1 MSRVERHFLGKSQGF
16 LRAAAERLVTEVS
29 GESGD
34 SGPIDLR
41 DRLVVLPGSRAAR
54 LLLRQLTQ
62 ISHDRGVG
70 LLPPEIETPGQLEP
84 QLIDRELPRI
94 TPEEERLSW
103 LMTLQAASLPQKEL
117 LGIEETTSGNASGL
131 LKVGQLLSNTVR
143 QLKQEGSNPGAAAH
157 CMAPR
162 DTEAAKRLLVVEEL
176 ENFRLELLRNW
187 GVHPGGF
194 SQASPREVHR
204 KVILIGILELPSTT
218 RAWLEE
224 HCRCQIWIDAESEDH
239 HLYDDWGRPISEMWS
254 QLELA
259 DSIPMIVADQPA
271 DLTLAVVQHISDQTS
286 IEKMEDVSLG
296 LLDEDL
302 TPWLTEGLRRHGM
315 GIHPAAG
322 KPHSL
327 TSTGRLVE
335 GIRRV
340 VAGGSFS
347 AFSALARHPLVLKLL
362 PMRTD
367 HKGAE
372 IEVLKD
378 LDRWSTERQPD
389 QAEDPNAPPALLHLQ
404 EQLSPLMSDDD
415 LLHQRIDQYLQV
427 LGNLVGTDA
436 DGFPLIPEGEG
447 DLLIETLEKLR
458 ECGPQTELHLA
469 ADNFVSL
476 VCALTMDSLIPEEN
490 DPSSIQGLGW
500 LELAMDEAPHLILTG
515 ISEGKL
521 SGSLT
526 SDPLIPESL
535 RRELGIPGYEERVA
549 RDTHL
554 LRSLVDGRR
563 HTIVALS
570 ARDSQGNPQLPSR
583 LLLRGEAGVQRLRDF
598 LQPEKRVLLKEQIT
612 QPAEE
617 FADLGPPRS
626 IDAPTPEKI
635 SVTGFARWIADPV
648 LFQLERTLKCSE
660 CHDRDLQLSPM
671 AFGNMV
677 HWVLETYGKTEA
689 LRDLKDRDAILEAVD
704 SLLDQYCRKKLAQH
718 PRAAVL
724 VQVEQARARL
734 EIWAT
739 QQTTLRFQG
748 WKIMATEIALDPE
761 HCRLTVPEGSIGV
774 SGRIDRIDR
783 NEKTG
788 EWRILDYKT
797 SEQGPSPEKDHGRRP
812 GRETE
817 WKKLQLPLYR
827 HFASTLVLE
836 GVQLPA
842 DPEVGF
848 FNLPGTTSAR
858 SVQIAAWTD
867 DDFDDAIARAHEIAS
882 EILSPEERTLEV
894 LTPPWD
900 RALAGVVI
908 DAEKSLSAM
917 LEVSAEDEVEA

>member
-1 MSRVERHFLGKSQGF
+1 MARVERHFLGKSRGF
-16 LRAAAERLVTEVS
+16 LRAAAERLVAEVC

-41 DRLVVLPGSRAAR
+41 DRLVVLPGSRATR

-70 LLPPEIETPGQLEP
+70 LLPPQIETPGQLEIL
-84 QLIDRELPRI
+84 LIDRDLPRI

-103 LMTLQAASLPQKEL
+103 LLTLQSASQGQKET
-117 LGIEETTSGNASGL
+117 LGIEESTSGNAAGL

-162 DTEAAKRLLVVEEL
+162 DTEAAKRLLVIEEL
-176 ENFRLELLRNW
+176 ENSRLELLRNW

-194 SQASPREVHR
+194 SHASPREAHR
-204 KVILIGILELPSTT
+204 KVTLIGILELPATT

-224 HCRCQIWIDAESEDH
+224 HCLCQIWIDAEGGDQN
-239 HLYDDWGRPISEMWS
+239 LYDDWGRPIPEMWAN
-254 QLELA
+254 LELA

-271 DLTLAVVQHISDQTS
+271 DLTLAVVQHIAEQDS

-340 VAGGSFS
+340 VTGNTFA
-347 AFSALARHPLVLKLL
+347 AFSGLARHPLVLKRL
-362 PMRTD
+362 PTRTN
-367 HKGAE
+367 HKGEE

-378 LDRWSTERQPD
+378 FDRWSTERQPD
-389 QAEDPNAPPALLHLQ
+389 QAQDPNAPPALLYLQ
-404 EQLSPLMSDDD
+404 EQLSPLMSDEGQ
-415 LLHQRIDQYLQV
+415 LHLRIDQYLQV
-427 LGNLVGTDA
+427 LGNLVGTDE
-436 DGFPLIPEGEG
+436 DGFPQIPEGEG

-458 ECGPQTELHLA
+458 ECGPQTDLHLN

-554 LRSLVDGRR
+554 LRNLVDGRR
-563 HTIVALS
+563 HTVVALS

-598 LQPEKRVLLKEQIT
+598 LDIEKRALLKEQT
-612 QPAEE
+612 TVSTEE
-617 FADLGPPRS
+617 LADWGPPRS
-626 IDAPTPEKI
+626 IGTPAPEKI

-648 LFQLERTLKCSE
+648 LFELERTLRCSE

-689 LRDLKDRDAILEAVD
+689 LKDLEDRDAILEAAE
-704 SLLDQYCRKKLAQH
+704 SLLEQYCRKKLAQH

-739 QQTTLRFQG
+739 QQSTLRFQG
-748 WKIMATEIALDPE
+748 WKIMATEISLEPE

-783 NEKTG
+783 NDKTG

-812 GRETE
+812 GRDTE

-827 HFASTLVLE
+827 HFASTLVIE
-836 GVQLPA
+836 GAQLPT

-867 DDFDDAIARAHEIAS
+867 DDYDDAVALAHEIVT
-882 EILSPEERTLEV
+882 EIFSPEERTLEK

-917 LEVSAEDEVEA
+917 LEASAEDEVEA

>member
-1 MSRVERHFLGKSQGF
+1 M
-16 LRAAAERLVTEVS
+16 
-29 GESGD
+29 
-34 SGPIDLR
+34 
-41 DRLVVLPGSRAAR
+41 
-54 LLLRQLTQ
+54 
-62 ISHDRGVG
+62 
-70 LLPPEIETPGQLEP
+70 
-84 QLIDRELPRI
+84 
-94 TPEEERLSW
+94 
-103 LMTLQAASLPQKEL
+103 
-117 LGIEETTSGNASGL
+117 
-131 LKVGQLLSNTVR
+131 
-143 QLKQEGSNPGAAAH
+143 
-157 CMAPR
+157 
-162 DTEAAKRLLVVEEL
+162 
-176 ENFRLELLRNW
+176 
-187 GVHPGGF
+187 
-194 SQASPREVHR
+194 
-204 KVILIGILELPSTT
+204 
-218 RAWLEE
+218 
-224 HCRCQIWIDAESEDH
+224 
-239 HLYDDWGRPISEMWS
+239 
-254 QLELA
+254 
-259 DSIPMIVADQPA
+259 
-271 DLTLAVVQHISDQTS
+271 
-286 IEKMEDVSLG
+286 
-296 LLDEDL
+296 
-302 TPWLTEGLRRHGM
+302 
-315 GIHPAAG
+315 
-322 KPHSL
+322 
-327 TSTGRLVE
+327 
-335 GIRRV
+335 
-340 VAGGSFS
+340 
-347 AFSALARHPLVLKLL
+347 
-362 PMRTD
+362 
-367 HKGAE
+367 
-372 IEVLKD
+372 
-378 LDRWSTERQPD
+378 
-389 QAEDPNAPPALLHLQ
+389 
-404 EQLSPLMSDDD
+404 
-415 LLHQRIDQYLQV
+415 
-427 LGNLVGTDA
+427 
-436 DGFPLIPEGEG
+436 
-447 DLLIETLEKLR
+447 
-458 ECGPQTELHLA
+458 
-469 ADNFVSL
+469 
-476 VCALTMDSLIPEEN
+476 
-490 DPSSIQGLGW
+490 
-500 LELAMDEAPHLILTG
+500 
-515 ISEGKL
+515 
-521 SGSLT
+521 
-526 SDPLIPESL
+526 

-563 HTIVALS
+563 HTVVALS

-598 LQPEKRVLLKEQIT
+598 LHPGKRVFLKEQIT
-612 QPAEE
+612 EPAEE

-626 IDAPTPEKI
+626 IDTPTPEKI

-648 LFQLERTLKCSE
+648 LFQLERTLNCSE

-689 LRDLKDRDAILEAVD
+689 LRDLKDRDAILEAVE
-704 SLLDQYCRKKLAQH
+704 SLLDQYCRIKLAQH

-812 GRETE
+812 GRDTE

-836 GVQLPA
+836 GVQLPT

-867 DDFDDAIARAHEIAS
+867 DDFDDAISRAHEIAS
-882 EILSPEERTLEV
+882 EILSPQERILEV

-917 LEVSAEDEVEA
+917 LEASTEDEVEA